1 MLFSKKRWSLRDN
14 IPVRGKNNVKK
25 WIFVFSSTHRAGSTL
40 MQRVVNTHPNAHIW
54 GETNVG
60 PNLIKIREV
69 FRQKESEGSS
79 EDVRQK
85 FVRGNRDAWTALMI
99 PDYERLIAGF
109 RAMLETMLGM
119 DGKICGSKEVS
130 YTRPILD
137 LYKEV
142 LPSAKYVLLVR
153 NPLDVYLSLR
163 RQSWWPSNRRTDSD
177 VNKDVPRHIRMA
189 RGWAERTSGFLQF
202 SQDNPSRSMLVTYES
217 ISVDACRKIFDF
229 LDIEF
234 DELAVKSVLG
244 NRIGESREKVEIS
257 TEETEAIVNE
267 TAEVYQAV
275 YGEKLVCNK

>member
-1 MLFSKKRWSLRDN
+1 MLFSKKGWSLRGK
-14 IPVRGKNNVKK
+14 VSGRGKSNVKK
-25 WIFVFSSTHRAGSTL
+25 WVFVFSSTHRAGSTL
-40 MQRVVNTHPNAHIW
+40 MQRVVNTYPNAHIW
-54 GETNVG
+54 GETNLG

-69 FRQKESEGSS
+69 FQQKESEGSS

-85 FVRGNRDAWTALMI
+85 FARGNRDAWTALMI
-99 PDYERLIAGF
+99 PDYELLVAGF
-109 RAMLETMLGM
+109 RAMLETMLGL

-177 VNKDVPRHIRMA
+177 VNKDIPRHIRVA
-189 RGWAERTSGFLQF
+189 RGWAARTNGFLQF
-202 SQDNPSRSMLVTYES
+202 SQENPSLSMLVTYES
-217 ISVDACRKIFDF
+217 ISVDVCRRIFDF

-234 DELAVKSVLG
+234 DEFAVKSVLD
-244 NRIGESREKVEIS
+244 NRIGESREEIEIS
-257 TEETEAIVNE
+257 SEETEAIVKE

-275 YGEKLVCNK
+275 YGEKLICNK